1 MLGLESTSSRM
12 GNLARQE
19 LYFKRFYT
27 MDEMLASVER
37 VSAEHVQKI
46 AEQFFDPRRMG
57 VAALG
62 RLNGFRIRRSDL
74 A

>member
-1 MLGLESTSSRM
+1 
-12 GNLARQE
+12 
-19 LYFKRFYT
+19 

-37 VSAEHVQKI
+37 VSADHVLKL
-46 AEQFFDPRRMG
+46 AEQFFDHRRMG